1 MRRIFLAA
9 SSLAAIALLHLLAQR
24 VPLPFPVPV
33 APTPGWALTAFGL
46 ALMVAS
52 LFGERAEADAPP
64 RGVNLLLPEPGLVGA
79 VLLSLGAALAE
90 GSSFAFWVLTPIVG
104 TAALLFALDNPD
116 STRWLHRRF
125 PVYVLAMVP
134 SVAVFAGL
142 CLLSPTGEA
151 WYSDLAWPHTPF
163 TLSHFAL
170 VALAP
175 LVCKRAWLPR
185 LAHQLWVMTAVLVA
199 VVIALPLLPLP
210 APLTTDISGR
220 ASFHVAWAFVGAA
233 AWATHWPRARMLFG
247 VWAMVVMVSCVV
259 LGATLLEVIIG
270 LGAYALG
277 EWQVPA
283 TWRRIPERIGVIPLR
298 VPLAFAVWAGG
309 TAWLMGARFDVWA
322 LAAGAA
328 VAGCAALVLSAET
341 VGDFIAAAAA
351 TIMGVRSWDLGF
363 TLPTVAAGT
372 VLVFAIVLLRE
383 RTQRLNA
390 LGLIVLSG
398 VLLAMHIPVYAL
410 GQGPT
415 WRVPVAMASAA
426 VLSVTTV
433 LWQARR
439 RN

>member
-1 MRRIFLAA
+1 
-9 SSLAAIALLHLLAQR
+9 
-24 VPLPFPVPV
+24 
-33 APTPGWALTAFGL
+33 
-46 ALMVAS
+46 
-52 LFGERAEADAPP
+52 
-64 RGVNLLLPEPGLVGA
+64 
-79 VLLSLGAALAE
+79 
-90 GSSFAFWVLTPIVG
+90 
-104 TAALLFALDNPD
+104 
-116 STRWLHRRF
+116 
-125 PVYVLAMVP
+125 
-134 SVAVFAGL
+134 
-142 CLLSPTGEA
+142 
-151 WYSDLAWPHTPF
+151 
-163 TLSHFAL
+163 
-170 VALAP
+170 
-175 LVCKRAWLPR
+175 
-185 LAHQLWVMTAVLVA
+185 
-199 VVIALPLLPLP
+199 
-210 APLTTDISGR
+210 
-220 ASFHVAWAFVGAA
+220 
-233 AWATHWPRARMLFG
+233 
-247 VWAMVVMVSCVV
+247 
-259 LGATLLEVIIG
+259 
-270 LGAYALG
+270 
-277 EWQVPA
+277 
-283 TWRRIPERIGVIPLR
+283 
-298 VPLAFAVWAGG
+298 
-309 TAWLMGARFDVWA
+309 MGARFDVWA